1 MHQAY
6 QEPDKTSIAKD
17 AKMLVGKY
25 VEIFVKEAI
34 ARCVHERAERDAEGG
49 GGGDGWLEVEDLERC
64 VGQLV
69 LDF

>member
-6 QEPDKTSIAKD
+6 REPEKTLIAKD
-17 AKMLVGKY
+17 AKALVGKY

-34 ARCVHERAERDAEGG
+34 ARSVHERMERDVEG

-64 VGQLV
+64 APQLI